1 MLSLRKMK
9 RLKFDISLAE
19 VLTALFG
26 LFCYLCRQRWL
37 HWHSLLDDDDDNDN
51 DDDAAVVQSYSMLIL
66 SLGGTK
72 YIPGIHSF
80 RLPRLAHIF

>member
-9 RLKFDISLAE
+9 RPKFDMSLAE

-37 HWHSLLDDDDDNDN
+37 HWHSLLDDDDNDN

-80 RLPRLAHIF
+80 RAS

>member
-9 RLKFDISLAE
+9 RPKFDMSLAE

-37 HWHSLLDDDDDNDN
+37 HWHSLLDDDDRDDDDNDN

-80 RLPRLAHIF
+80 RAS